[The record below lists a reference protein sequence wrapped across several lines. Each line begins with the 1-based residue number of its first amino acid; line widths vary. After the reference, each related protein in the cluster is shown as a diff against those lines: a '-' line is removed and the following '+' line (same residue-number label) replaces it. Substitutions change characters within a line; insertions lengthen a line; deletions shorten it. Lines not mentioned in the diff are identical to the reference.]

1 MVIYHFSERVENRQ
15 FHRKTIPCLIPENF
29 SLLKINSERLLMPR
43 TNSPEHKTIINAL
56 KLMGLKKQRKVK
68 HGELWFHEL
77 KQCKMQLPGTPSDS
91 RWINNAKSELGR
103 LGKEHF
109 TIEELQE
116 CLSPLIKKRKM
127 RFMEDGRPKLL
138 RISEKDIREM
148 QFEDELLATLLP
160 EFQTSDKE
168 KEELIKRMSELLGKG
183 GK

>member
-1 MVIYHFSERVENRQ
+1 
-15 FHRKTIPCLIPENF
+15 
-29 SLLKINSERLLMPR
+29 
-43 TNSPEHKTIINAL
+43 
-56 KLMGLKKQRKVK
+56 
-68 HGELWFHEL
+68 
-77 KQCKMQLPGTPSDS
+77 
-91 RWINNAKSELGR
+91 
-103 LGKEHF
+103 
-109 TIEELQE
+109 
-116 CLSPLIKKRKM
+116 M